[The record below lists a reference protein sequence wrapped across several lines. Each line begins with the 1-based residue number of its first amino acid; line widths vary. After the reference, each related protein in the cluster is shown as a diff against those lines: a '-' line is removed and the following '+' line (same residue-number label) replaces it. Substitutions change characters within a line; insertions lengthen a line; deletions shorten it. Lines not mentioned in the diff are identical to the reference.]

1 MFSTV
6 GGAWRAFPLALAL
19 CALVLPATPAFAQ
32 EDAMIEELVVTG
44 SRIQRANLTQPNP
57 VTSLSSEDIK
67 LSGELSVVDV
77 LDALPQLFSSTNSA
91 QADFFT
97 QDGVDATP
105 GVAVLDLR
113 GLGSSRTLTLVDGRR
128 HVAGQ
133 AGTQAVDVQSIPAAL
148 VERVEVLTGGASSV
162 YGADAVT
169 GVVNFIMKDDFEGTE
184 IDLTGGFAEEGGG
197 DEYQISFTHGRN
209 LFDDRLNITFNA
221 TARSRQDI
229 AFGDRDFA
237 RNGQQPA
244 NQQGRNWRRFFQ
256 PNDPLPPGASVGDP
270 IASGSG
276 ASCLP
281 INGNT
286 PPSLVARA
294 CNASPSS
301 VEQGLTF
308 GLTSPR
314 GLLGINL
321 ADDITAAT
329 PERAGAFPLFHT
341 EADLADLA
349 PGTPVMDFNNNGVDD
364 CSESFVGAIAVGGC
378 VVVGDDGSVR
388 PFNPGLVD
396 GNINFD
402 AVGGDGI
409 FQAGQN
415 NETLDPQYEQLVL
428 NTLINY
434 QLTDTVNL
442 FADVK
447 WVKSETKTYG
457 GAVSFH
463 DTINISPDNPFV
475 PQEMQDLLAEILAL
489 NPQFT
494 DSAQFFMTRDPI
506 DIDNE
511 SNTERETFRIV
522 TGLEI
527 DFWDTWTAEF
537 AFNYGRT
544 EEDFRDR
551 ALLPDRYFAALDV
564 VVGPDGQPVCR
575 SEVEAGWTVDNFNND
590 SIFGDTGVNTFT
602 PGDGSC
608 QPANPFGIGNIS
620 AAAQNFVAPFRAQR
634 DEIEQTVYSAIFSG
648 DTSRF
653 FSLPAGPI
661 GLAFGAEYREEE
673 SNARP
678 DLFEQ
683 AGFYFNAQTSPVQGD
698 YDVTEFFVET
708 SVPVLAEV
716 PFFKELTVDGSF
728 RISDY
733 SLDVGQTESW
743 AYGGSWAPVD
753 DIRFRGTFSRAVRAP
768 NIFELFSP
776 QTQAIF
782 NLDIDP
788 CDQAE
793 IDALAAS
800 DPTTAALRSAN
811 CAADPLVGP
820 NFDNP
825 LTSNFQGR
833 TGGNP
838 ALIEETS
845 DAITY
850 GVIIQPRFLDG
861 LTITADYW
869 EFEIEDAIAEVEE
882 EDVLRGCYDSTTP
895 FPGAGFC
902 NDFTRISDPTSLFFG
917 GLNFLQTGFTNF
929 AALETSGWDFE
940 VRYDMDLGNGVLQL
954 GANGTYL
961 DDLTEFRDALDPTNG
976 DQEANEW
983 RRPNWAAN
991 FSARYALPR
1000 TTVSYQGRFID
1011 SQFQRLVEENEQ
1023 GSFDNATTGIAWVH
1037 DISATFA
1044 VNETFQV
1051 YGGVQNLT
1059 DVRPFDSGL
1068 AFPVSPR
1075 GRYLFLGLTANM

>member
-1 MFSTV
+1 MSSTI
-6 GGAWRAFPLALAL
+6 GGAWRAIPLALVS
-19 CALVLPATPAFAQ
+19 CALLHAAPALAQ
-32 EDAMIEELVVTG
+32 EGASIEEVVVTG

-57 VTSLSSEDIK
+57 VTSLDSEDIK

-77 LDALPQLFSSTNSA
+77 LDDLPQLFSSTNSA
-91 QADFFT
+91 QASFFT
-97 QDGVDATP
+97 QDGVDASP

-113 GLGSSRTLTLVDGRR
+113 GLGSARTLTLVDGRR

-162 YGADAVT
+162 YGADAVS
-169 GVVNFIMKDDFEGTE
+169 GVVNFIMKDDFEGTQL
-184 IDLTGGFAEEGGG
+184 DFTGGVAEGGG
-197 DEYQISFTHGRN
+197 GEEYQVSFTHGRN

-221 TARSRQDI
+221 TARSRQEI
-229 AFGDRDFA
+229 YFGERSFA
-237 RNGQQPA
+237 RNGRQPA
-244 NQQGRNWRRFFQ
+244 NRQEANWRRFFQ
-256 PNDPLPPGASVGDP
+256 PNDPLPPGAAVGDP
-270 IASGSG
+270 IASGFG
-276 ASCLP
+276 TSCLP
-281 INGNT
+281 VSGNT
-286 PPSLVARA
+286 DPSLVARA
-294 CNASPSS
+294 CNAAPSA
-301 VEQGLTF
+301 VQQGLTF

-314 GLLGINL
+314 GLLSINL

-329 PERAGAFPLFHT
+329 PERAAAFPFFHT
-341 EADLADLA
+341 EADLANLA
-349 PGTPVMDFNNNGVDD
+349 AGTPIMDFNNNGVDD
-364 CSESFVGAIAVGGC
+364 CSESYVGALAVGGC

-396 GNINFD
+396 GDINFD
-402 AVGGDGI
+402 AVGGDGFI
-409 FQAGQN
+409 QAGQN
-415 NETLDPQYEQLVL
+415 DETIDPQYEQLVV
-428 NTLINY
+428 NTLINFE
-434 QLTDTVNL
+434 LTDSVNL

-447 WVKSETKTYG
+447 WVKSETKTFG
-457 GAVSFH
+457 GGVSFH
-463 DTINISPDNPFV
+463 DTINISPENPFV
-475 PQEMQDLLAEILAL
+475 PQEMQDLLDEILAL

-494 DSAQFFMTRDPI
+494 DTAQFFMSRDPI
-506 DIDNE
+506 DINNE

-522 TGLEI
+522 TGIEFE
-527 DFWDTWTAEF
+527 FWDTWTGEF

-564 VVGPDGQPVCR
+564 VAGPGGVPVCR
-575 SEVEAGWTVDNFNND
+575 SEVEEGWTVNSFNND

-608 QPANPFGIGNIS
+608 QPANPFGVGNIS
-620 AAAQNFVAPFRAQR
+620 VAAQDFVAPFRAQR

-648 DTSRF
+648 DTSPW

-661 GLAFGAEYREEE
+661 GLAAGAEYREEQ
-673 SNARP
+673 SDARP
-678 DLFEQ
+678 DFFEQ
-683 AGFYFNAQTSPVQGD
+683 AGFYFNSQTSPVSGE
-698 YDVTEFFVET
+698 YDVTEFFIEG
-708 SVPVLAEV
+708 SVPVLADV

-728 RISDY
+728 RLSDY
-733 SLDVGQTESW
+733 SLDVGETESW

-753 DIRFRGTFSRAVRAP
+753 DIRFRGTVSRAVRAP

-788 CDQAE
+788 CDQDA
-793 IDALAAS
+793 IDALSVS
-800 DPTTAALRSAN
+800 DPATAALRSAN

-838 ALIEETS
+838 ALFEETS

-850 GVIIQPRFLDG
+850 GVVIQPRFLDG

-869 EFEIEDAIAEVEE
+869 EFEIEDAIREVEE
-882 EDVLRGCYDSTTP
+882 EDVLRGCYDSATP

-902 NDFTRISDPTSLFFG
+902 ADFTRISDPTSGFFG

-961 DDLTEFRDALDPTNG
+961 DELVEFRDALDPTNG
-976 DQEANEW
+976 DPEDNEW
-983 RRPNWAAN
+983 RRPKWAAN

-1000 TTVSYQGRFID
+1000 ATVSYQGRFID
-1011 SQFQRLVEENEQ
+1011 SQFQRLVENNQQATFE
-1023 GSFDNATTGIAWVH
+1023 NATTGVAWVH
-1037 DISATFA
+1037 DISGTYE
-1044 VNETFQV
+1044 VNETVQV

-1059 DVRPFDSGL
+1059 DVDPFDSGL

-1075 GRYLFLGLTANM
+1075 GRYFFMGLTANL